1 MRVFGNGLWVHR
13 TMGLPA
19 VAVIATTIAGG
30 LSILKG
36 QDHVPASTVID
47 GSEAQPAD
55 LIQFN
60 RQIRPILSE
69 NCFRCHGND
78 PGARQADLRL
88 DLRDRAIAEL
98 ETGGAAITPGNSSTS
113 KLIARITSDDDD
125 FRMPP
130 PESGKTLSADEIEL
144 FGQWI
149 DQGAPWQPH
158 WSFITPHRPDEPRT
172 NDPGWARNGIDTFVA
187 DRLVSEGLAPSP
199 EANRATLIRRVTFD
213 LTGLPPTIDEIDA
226 FLSDDSL
233 KAYENVVDRLL
244 ESPRYGEHMARYWL
258 DAARYGDTHGL
269 HLDNN
274 RSMWPW
280 RDWVINAYNANMP
293 FDQFTIEQLAGDLL
307 PDATIDQ
314 RIATGFNRNNV
325 TTSEGGAID
334 AEYLVKYAADRVET
348 TSTVWMGLTTGCAQC
363 HDHKFDPISQKEYYQ
378 LFAYFN
384 NITEK
389 AMDGNRRDPPPIV
402 RAPSSEASAKLELMR
417 AQISSHE
424 TELDAPMPEVDAAQ
438 AQWQRKWR
446 QQWNERWIVLDP
458 TAFVSTGGSTLTKL
472 DDHSLLA
479 EGENPAKDTYQITAR
494 FDGTDLRIVRLEA
507 LTDDKLPS
515 TGPGRAPNANFVL
528 SEIEAE
534 IVSIA
539 DSERR
544 EPIEFVGAAADHEQM
559 NGPFLVSAAID
570 GIIDNTNGWAVEG
583 FKRRENRTALFLSR
597 DPFGYEGGT
606 ELRIRL
612 RFETHFT
619 QHGIGRVRLA
629 VSSDKDLA
637 PALAPSEFGPWHMIG
652 PFRAN
657 DGKEAYKLP
666 FGPEQQLDAIDL
678 TSTYQD
684 GKLTWTE
691 QSEFVDETVHMLKG
705 DSCATYL
712 YRTVDAATARRM
724 ELSLGSDDA
733 IKVWLNGRVVH
744 DNFVARRVA
753 PNQDRI
759 TIDLDA
765 GPNHLLM
772 KIVNI
777 TGGYG
782 FYFRKASE
790 DSGGEFLK
798 IVDLL
803 ATEETDLDPQEQ
815 DVLRRYYRRNHSPQ
829 LKEVYDALQT
839 LRGDAEEL
847 LKTLPITLVMQER
860 DDRRQTYVLNR
871 GEYDQPRDKVSP
883 GVPAVLAASIERSPT
898 DRLGLARWLVDQDHP
913 LTARVTVNRLWQQL
927 FGVGLV
933 KTAEDFGSQGEWPS
947 HPKLLDWLACEL
959 IDNGWDIK
967 HMLRLMV
974 TSATYRQSS
983 HLTPQLHRIDPE
995 NRLLGRGPRFR
1006 LDAESIRDSALAIS
1020 GLLVE
1025 ELGGPSVR
1033 PYQPEGLWKA
1043 VAYPDSDTQVFKKD
1057 EGEAQYRRSL
1067 YTYWKRTS
1075 PPPNMTAFDAP
1086 SRETCTV
1093 RRPRTNTP
1101 LQALILLNDPQFVE
1115 AARALAQRAML
1126 DVEASPEA
1134 RIVRVFRLVTAR
1146 PPTEIERNIMLD
1158 LYYSQLRD
1166 FEDNRDA
1173 ATQLLSVGDSPRD
1186 ETLDVAEHAA
1196 MLNVAAT
1203 ILSLDEAV
1211 TKG

>member
-1 MRVFGNGLWVHR
+1 MRVFGNGLRVHR
-13 TMGLPA
+13 WIGLPA
-19 VAVIATTIAGG
+19 VVVIATTIAGG
-30 LSILKG
+30 LSTLHG
-36 QDHVPASTVID
+36 QDHAPPSTSID
-47 GSEAQPAD
+47 GNEAQRAD
-55 LIQFN
+55 LIEFN

-69 NCFRCHGND
+69 KCFRCHGND

-88 DLRDRAIAEL
+88 DLRERAIAEL
-98 ETGGAAITPGNSSTS
+98 ETGGAAITPGSSSTS

-130 PESGKTLSADEIEL
+130 LESGKTLSAAEIEL
-144 FGQWI
+144 FREWI
-149 DQGAPWQPH
+149 DQGAPWQQH
-158 WSFITPHRPDEPRT
+158 WSFITPHRPDEPT
-172 NDPGWARNGIDTFVA
+172 TSDPGWVRNGIDTFVL
-187 DRLVSEGLAPSP
+187 DHLVSVGLDPSP
-199 EANRATLIRRVTFD
+199 EADRATLIRRVTLD
-213 LTGLPPTIDEIDA
+213 LTGLPPTIDEIDV
-226 FLSDDSL
+226 FLSDDSPN
-233 KAYENVVDRLL
+233 AYENVVDRLL

-269 HLDNN
+269 HLDND

-307 PDATIDQ
+307 PGATIDQ
-314 RIATGFNRNNV
+314 RIASGFNRNNV
-325 TTSEGGAID
+325 TTSEGGAIN

-378 LFAYFN
+378 FFAYFN

-389 AMDGNRRDPPPIV
+389 AMDGNRNDPPPIV
-402 RAPSSEASAKLELMR
+402 RAPTAESSAKLELLR
-417 AQISSHE
+417 AQIASQKSE
-424 TELDAPMPEVDAAQ
+424 IDAPMPEVDKAQ
-438 AQWQRKWR
+438 AKWQRKWKH
-446 QQWNERWIVLDP
+446 QWNERWIVLDP
-458 TAFVSTGGSTLTKL
+458 TEFVSTGGSTLTKL
-472 DDHSLLA
+472 DDNSLLA
-479 EGENPAKDTYQITAR
+479 EGENPNKDTYEITAR
-494 FDGTDLRIVRLEA
+494 VDETDLRLVRLEA
-507 LTDDKLPS
+507 LTDDTLPN

-539 DSERR
+539 DPERR
-544 EPIEFVGAAADHEQM
+544 ETIEFVGAAADHEQM
-559 NGPFLVSAAID
+559 NGPYLVSAAID

-597 DPFGYEGGT
+597 DPFGFEGGT

-612 RFETHFT
+612 RFETHFK

-629 VSSDKDLA
+629 VSSDDDLA

-684 GKLTWTE
+684 NELTWSE
-691 QSEFVDETVHMLKG
+691 QSEVVDGTVHMLNG

-724 ELSLGSDDA
+724 ELSLGSDDG

-744 DNFVARRVA
+744 DNFVARSVA

-765 GPNHLLM
+765 GTNHLLM

-782 FYFRKASE
+782 FYFRKARE

-798 IVDLL
+798 IIDLL
-803 ATEETDLDPQEQ
+803 AMEEADLAPQQ
-815 DVLRRYYRRNHSPQ
+815 RDVLRRYYRRNHSPQ
-829 LKEVYDALQT
+829 LKVVYDTLQAL
-839 LRGDAEEL
+839 RDDEEEL

-860 DDRRQTYVLNR
+860 DERRQTYVLNR

-883 GVPAVLAASIERSPT
+883 GVPAVLANSNERSPT
-898 DRLGLARWLVDQDHP
+898 DRLGLAQWLVDQDHP

-933 KTAEDFGSQGEWPS
+933 KTAEDFGAQGEWPS
-947 HPKLLDWLACEL
+947 HPELLDWLACE
-959 IDNGWDIK
+959 IIESGWDIK
-967 HMLRLMV
+967 HMLKVMV

-983 HLTPQLHRIDPE
+983 QVSPDLHRRDPE
-995 NRLLGRGPRFR
+995 NRLLARGPRFR
-1006 LDAESIRDSALAIS
+1006 MEAEMIRDQALAVS

-1025 ELGGPSVR
+1025 QLGGPSVR
-1033 PYQPEGLWKA
+1033 PYQPAGLWKA
-1043 VAYPDSDTQVFKKD
+1043 VAYPDSNTQVFMKD
-1057 EGEAQYRRSL
+1057 EGPAQYRRSL

-1126 DVEASPEA
+1126 EVESSPVA
-1134 RIVRVFRLVTAR
+1134 RIARVFRFVTAR
-1146 PPTEIERNIMLD
+1146 EPTESERDVLLD
-1158 LYYSQLRD
+1158 LYNGQLRD
-1166 FEDNRDA
+1166 FEDNPDA
-1173 ATQLLSVGDSPRD
+1173 AEQLLSVGDSPRD
-1186 ETLDVAEHAA
+1186 ETLDIAEHAA

>member
-1 MRVFGNGLWVHR
+1 MRVHLR
-13 TMGLPA
+13 LALPGVVLIA
-19 VAVIATTIAGG
+19 VAIGGWPSLVCGQQQAT
-30 LSILKG
+30 
-36 QDHVPASTVID
+36 
-47 GSEAQPAD
+47 AD
-55 LIQFN
+55 LIEFN
-60 RQIRPILSE
+60 RQIRPILSDK
-69 NCFRCHGND
+69 CFRCHGND
-78 PGARQADLRL
+78 PRARQADLRL

-98 ETGGAAITPGNSSTS
+98 ETGSAAITPGNSSKS
-113 KLIARITSDDDD
+113 ELIARITSDDDD
-125 FRMPP
+125 FRMPL
-130 PESGKTLSADEIEL
+130 PESGKTLSAAEIEL
-144 FGQWI
+144 LRRWI
-149 DQGAPWQPH
+149 DQGALWQQH
-158 WSFITPHRPDEPRT
+158 WSFIAPHRPDEPT
-172 NDPGWARNGIDTFVA
+172 TSDPKWVRNGIDTFVL
-187 DRLVSEGLAPSP
+187 DRLASEGLDHSP
-199 EANRATLIRRVTFD
+199 QADRPTLIRRVTLD

-226 FLSDDSL
+226 FLSDDSP
-233 KAYENVVDRLL
+233 KAYEKVVDRLL
-244 ESPRYGEHMARYWL
+244 DSPRYGEHMARYWL

-307 PDATIDQ
+307 PGATIDQ
-314 RIATGFNRNNV
+314 RIATGFNRNHV

-348 TSTVWMGLTTGCAQC
+348 TSTVWMGLTTACAQC

-402 RAPSSEASAKLELMR
+402 RAPTSEDSAKLEFLR
-417 AQISSHE
+417 SQITSHE
-424 TELDAPMPEVDAAQ
+424 TELGASMPEIDAAQ
-438 AQWQRKWR
+438 AQWQRKWKR
-446 QQWNERWIVLDP
+446 QWNERWTVLDP
-458 TAFVSTGGSTLTKL
+458 TEFVSTGGSTLTKF

-479 EGENPAKDTYQITAR
+479 EGENPAKDTYEITAHV
-494 FDGTDLRIVRLEA
+494 DGTDLRLVRLEA

-534 IVSIA
+534 AVSVA
-539 DSERR
+539 DPEQRQS
-544 EPIEFVGAAADHEQM
+544 IEFVGAAADHEQM
-559 NGPFLVSAAID
+559 NGPYLVSAAID

-597 DPFGYEGGT
+597 NPFGYEGGT

-629 VSSDKDLA
+629 VSSDDDLT
-637 PALAPSEFGPWHMIG
+637 PVLAPSEFNSWHVIG

-666 FGPEQQLDAIDL
+666 FGPEQQLDVIDL
-678 TSTYQD
+678 ASTYQD
-684 GKLTWTE
+684 DALAWTE
-691 QSEFVDETVHMLKG
+691 QSEFVDGAVHMLEG
-705 DSCATYL
+705 ESCATYL
-712 YRTVDAATARRM
+712 YRTVEAATARRM
-724 ELSLGSDDA
+724 VLSLGSDDG

-744 DNFVARRVA
+744 DNFVARGVA

-759 TIDLDA
+759 TIDLEA
-765 GPNHLLM
+765 GTNHLLM

-790 DSGGEFLK
+790 DSGGDFLK

-803 ATEETDLDPQEQ
+803 AMEETDLAPEQ
-815 DVLRRYYRRNHSPQ
+815 GDVLRRYYRRNHSPQ
-829 LKEVYDALQT
+829 LKIVYDRLQAL
-839 LRGDAEEL
+839 RDDEEEL

-860 DDRRQTYVLNR
+860 PERVQTYILNR
-871 GEYDQPRDKVSP
+871 GEYDQQREKVSP
-883 GVPAVLAASIERSPT
+883 GVPAVLTSSNERSPT
-898 DRLGLARWLVDQDHP
+898 DRLGLAQWLVDQDHP

-933 KTAEDFGSQGEWPS
+933 KTAEDFGAQGEWPS
-947 HPKLLDWLACEL
+947 HPELLDWLAREFV
-959 IDNGWDIK
+959 DNGWDIK
-967 HMLRLMV
+967 LMLRLMV

-983 HLTPQLHRIDPE
+983 RLTPQLYGTDPE
-995 NRLLGRGPRFR
+995 NRLLARGPRFR

-1025 ELGGPSVR
+1025 RLGGPSVR

-1043 VAYPDSDTQVFKKD
+1043 VAYPDSDTQVFKRD

-1101 LQALILLNDPQFVE
+1101 LQALVLLNDPQFVE
-1115 AARALAQRAML
+1115 AARQLAQRAML
-1126 DVEASPEA
+1126 EVNSSPEV
-1134 RIVRVFRLVTAR
+1134 RIALAFRLVTAR
-1146 PPTEIERNIMLD
+1146 PPTERERNILLD
-1158 LYYSQLRD
+1158 LYYSQLRN
-1166 FEDNRDA
+1166 FEDNRDS